1 MVSSIHR
8 RLSLFNKGKIEELN
22 SEITNLTSTIADL
35 SKFGAM
41 NAVQVEQE
49 ILHLKTTK
57 IELEEQINSLR
68 QGLLDLKKSLIE
80 TEEIAMLQEV
90 GIYQYS
96 TVLESSIGYSEK
108 IKEIE
113 AEIKKRN
120 LADGGAIKAAND
132 WVVNGSASEGK
143 KMIKE
148 FSKLMLRAYNGE
160 VDDAIRTLK
169 PYKMQ
174 AAIDRVDKVEKS
186 IEKLGKTMS
195 ITIDDAYHQLRISE
209 IKLTADYL
217 EKKEEEKEKQKEEK
231 LRLKEEEKA
240 QKEFEREKEKL
251 NKELMHHQIILA
263 KANESGD
270 AKVIEEEN
278 QKIAEIQSG
287 IDGVEERSANIRTG
301 YVYVISNIGS
311 FGEEV
316 MKIGLTRRLDPEER
330 IQELSDASVP
340 FKFDIHALIFHTDAV
355 SLEKQLHQELEKL
368 RVNKVNLRKE
378 FFKVTPNI
386 VKELLTK
393 LSTENILTF
402 NEKAEAPEWRISAKQ

>member
-1 MVSSIHR
+1 MISKER
-8 RLSLFNKGKIEELN
+8 NQMFNKGKIEDLTNEIEKLN
-22 SEITNLTSTIADL
+22 SQIVEL
-35 SKFGAM
+35 SKFGGM
-41 NAVQVEQE
+41 NAVQIEQE
-49 ILHLKTTK
+49 IAQFKNTKTEIEKELGIVRQELSNLKA
-57 IELEEQINSLR
+57 
-68 QGLLDLKKSLIE
+68 SLIE

-96 TVLESSIGYSEK
+96 TVLESSVAYAEK

-113 AEIKKRN
+113 VEIKKRN
-120 LADGGAIKAAND
+120 LADGGAIEAANE
-132 WVVNGSASEGK
+132 WIVNGSASEGRK
-143 KMIKE
+143 VIKE

-169 PYKMQ
+169 PYKTQ

-195 ITIDDAYHQLRISE
+195 ITINDTYHQLRISE

-251 NKELMHHQIILA
+251 NKELMHHQSILA

-270 AKVIEEEN
+270 TKVIEVEN

-287 IDGVEERSANIRTG
+287 INGVEERSANIRTG

-378 FFKVTPNI
+378 FFRVTPAI

-402 NEKAEAPEWRISAKQ
+402 NEKAEAPEWRISVKQ

>member
-1 MVSSIHR
+1 M
-8 RLSLFNKGKIEELN
+8 FNKGKIEELTNEIEKLN
-22 SEITNLTSTIADL
+22 SQIVEL
-35 SKFGAM
+35 SKFGGM
-41 NAVQVEQE
+41 NAVQIEQE
-49 ILHLKTTK
+49 IAQLKNTK
-57 IELEEQINSLR
+57 AEIEKELGTVR
-68 QGLLDLKKSLIE
+68 QELSNLKASLIE

-96 TVLESSIGYSEK
+96 TVLESSVVYAEK

-113 AEIKKRN
+113 VEIKKRN
-120 LADGGAIKAAND
+120 LADGGAIEAANE
-132 WVVNGSASEGK
+132 WIVNGSASEGRK
-143 KMIKE
+143 VIKE

-195 ITIDDAYHQLRISE
+195 ITINDTYHQLRISE

-251 NKELMHHQIILA
+251 NKELMHHQSILV
-263 KANESGD
+263 KANESGNT
-270 AKVIEEEN
+270 KVIEEEN

-311 FGEEV
+311 FGEEI

-378 FFKVTPNI
+378 FFKVTPSI

-402 NEKAEAPEWRISAKQ
+402 NEKAEAPEWRISNKQSD

>member
-1 MVSSIHR
+1 M
-8 RLSLFNKGKIEELN
+8 FNKGKIEDLNNEIEKLN
-22 SEITNLTSTIADL
+22 SQIIEL

-41 NAVQVEQE
+41 NAVQIEQE
-49 ILHLKTTK
+49 ITQLRITKTGLEQ
-57 IELEEQINSLR
+57 ELNSVSQL
-68 QGLLDLKKSLIE
+68 LLDVKKSLIE

-90 GIYQYS
+90 GIYNY
-96 TVLESSIGYSEK
+96 TTILDSSAGYAEK
-108 IKEIE
+108 IKEIG

-120 LADGGAIKAAND
+120 LADGGAIKAANE
-132 WVVNGSASEGK
+132 WIVNGSASEGK
-143 KMIKE
+143 KVIKE

-160 VDDAIRTLK
+160 VDDSIRTLK
-169 PYKMQ
+169 PYKLQ
-174 AAIDRVDKVEKS
+174 AAIDRVNKVEAS

-195 ITIDDAYHQLRISE
+195 ITIEDSYHQLRISE

-240 QKEFEREKEKL
+240 QREFEREKEKL
-251 NKELMHHQIILA
+251 NKELMHHQSVLA
-263 KANESGD
+263 KAEETGNTKAVDE
-270 AKVIEEEN
+270 AKT
-278 QKIAEIQSG
+278 KIVEVQNG
-287 IDGVEERSANIRTG
+287 IDGVEQRSANIRTG

-340 FKFDIHALIFHTDAV
+340 FKFDIHAIIFSTDAV
-355 SLEKQLHQELEKL
+355 SLERQLHQELETL
-368 RVNKVNLRKE
+368 RINKVNARKE
-378 FFKVTPNI
+378 FFKVTPII
-386 VKELLTK
+386 VRELLAK

-402 NEKAEAPEWRISAKQ
+402 NEKAEAPEWRISIKGK

>member
-1 MVSSIHR
+1 M
-8 RLSLFNKGKIEELN
+8 FNKGKIEELTNEIEKLN
-22 SEITNLTSTIADL
+22 SQITEL
-35 SKFGAM
+35 SKFGGM
-41 NAVQVEQE
+41 NAVQIEQE
-49 ILHLKTTK
+49 ITQLKNAKTE
-57 IELEEQINSLR
+57 IEKDLGTIR
-68 QGLLDLKKSLIE
+68 QELSNLKASLIE

-96 TVLESSIGYSEK
+96 TVLESSVTYAEK

-113 AEIKKRN
+113 VEIKKRN
-120 LADGGAIKAAND
+120 LVDGGAIEAANE
-132 WVVNGSASEGK
+132 WIVNGSASEGRK
-143 KMIKE
+143 VIKE

-174 AAIDRVDKVEKS
+174 TAIDRVDKVEKS

-195 ITIDDAYHQLRISE
+195 ITINDTYHQLRISE

-217 EKKEEEKEKQKEEK
+217 EKKEDEKEKQKEEK

-251 NKELMHHQIILA
+251 NKELMHHQSILV
-263 KANESGD
+263 KANESGN
-270 AKVIEEEN
+270 AKVIEVEN

-311 FGEEV
+311 FGEEI

-402 NEKAEAPEWRISAKQ
+402 NEKAEAPEWRISVKQ

>member
-1 MVSSIHR
+1 M
-8 RLSLFNKGKIEELN
+8 FNKGKIEDLTNEIEKLN
-22 SEITNLTSTIADL
+22 SQIIEL
-35 SKFGAM
+35 SKFGGM
-41 NAVQVEQE
+41 NAVQIEQE
-49 ILHLKTTK
+49 IAQLKNTK
-57 IELEEQINSLR
+57 TEIEKELGTIR
-68 QGLLDLKKSLIE
+68 QELSNLKASLIE

-96 TVLESSIGYSEK
+96 TVLESSVVYAEK

-113 AEIKKRN
+113 VEIKKRN
-120 LADGGAIKAAND
+120 LADGGAIEAANE
-132 WVVNGSASEGK
+132 WIVNGSASEGRK
-143 KMIKE
+143 VIKE

-160 VDDAIRTLK
+160 VDDALRTLK

-195 ITIDDAYHQLRISE
+195 ITINDTYHQLRISE

-251 NKELMHHQIILA
+251 NKELMHHQSILV
-263 KANESGD
+263 KANESGNT
-270 AKVIEEEN
+270 KVIEVEN

-287 IDGVEERSANIRTG
+287 INGVEERSANIRTG

-311 FGEEV
+311 FGEEI

-378 FFKVTPNI
+378 FFRVTPTI

>member
-1 MVSSIHR
+1 M
-8 RLSLFNKGKIEELN
+8 FNKGKIEELN
-22 SEITNLTSTIADL
+22 QQIAHLNSTVADL
-35 SKFGAM
+35 SKFGAL

-49 ILHLKTTK
+49 INNLKLSKT
-57 IELEEQINSLR
+57 ELERQINSAQKELSEI
-68 QGLLDLKKSLIE
+68 KKSLIE
-80 TEEIAMLQEV
+80 TQEIAMLQEV

-96 TVLESSIGYSEK
+96 TILENSIGYAEK

-113 AEIKKRN
+113 EEIKKRN
-120 LADGGAIKAAND
+120 LVDGGAIKAANE
-132 WVVNGSASEGK
+132 WTVNGSASEGK
-143 KMIKE
+143 KMLKE

-169 PYKMQ
+169 PYKLQ
-174 AAIDRVDKVEKS
+174 AAIDRVNKVERS
-186 IEKLGKTMS
+186 IEKLGNTMS
-195 ITIDDAYHQLRISE
+195 ITIDDTYHQLRISE

-217 EKKEEEKEKQKEEK
+217 EKKDEEKEKQREEK

-251 NKELMHHQIILA
+251 NKELMHHQSILQ

-270 AKVIEEEN
+270 TKVIEEEN
-278 QKIAEIQSG
+278 LKIAEIQNS
-287 IDGVEERSANIRTG
+287 INGVKARSANIRTG

-311 FGEEV
+311 FGGEV
-316 MKIGLTRRLDPEER
+316 IKIGLTRRLDPEER

-378 FFKVTPNI
+378 FFKATPSI
-386 VKELLTK
+386 VKELLAK
-393 LSTENILTF
+393 LSTENILTY
-402 NEKAEAPEWRISAKQ
+402 NEKAEAPEWRISMRQ

>member
-1 MVSSIHR
+1 M
-8 RLSLFNKGKIEELN
+8 FNKGKIEELTN
-22 SEITNLTSTIADL
+22 EIGNLSSQITEL
-35 SKFGAM
+35 SKFGGM
-41 NAVQVEQE
+41 NAVQIEQE
-49 ILHLKTTK
+49 ITQLKITKTEIEKELSAVRQELSNLKT
-57 IELEEQINSLR
+57 
-68 QGLLDLKKSLIE
+68 SLIE

-90 GIYQYS
+90 GIYQY
-96 TVLESSIGYSEK
+96 TTILESSVGYAEK

-120 LADGGAIKAAND
+120 LADGGAIKAANE
-132 WVVNGSASEGK
+132 WIVNGSASEGRK
-143 KMIKE
+143 VIKE

-195 ITIDDAYHQLRISE
+195 ITIDDVYHQLRISE

-251 NKELMHHQIILA
+251 NKELMHHQSILQ
-263 KANESGD
+263 KANESGN

-278 QKIAEIQSG
+278 LKIVEIQNG
-287 IDGVEERSANIRTG
+287 INGVEERSANIRTG

-378 FFKVTPNI
+378 FFKVTPST

>member
-1 MVSSIHR
+1 M
-8 RLSLFNKGKIEELN
+8 FNKGKIEELTNEIGKLN
-22 SEITNLTSTIADL
+22 SQIAEL
-35 SKFGAM
+35 SKFGGM
-41 NAVQVEQE
+41 NAVQIEQE
-49 ILHLKTTK
+49 ITQLKITKTEIEKELSAVRQELSNLKT
-57 IELEEQINSLR
+57 
-68 QGLLDLKKSLIE
+68 SLIE

-90 GIYQYS
+90 GIYQY
-96 TVLESSIGYSEK
+96 TTILESSVGYAEK

-120 LADGGAIKAAND
+120 LADGGAIKAANE
-132 WVVNGSASEGK
+132 WIVNGSASEGRK
-143 KMIKE
+143 VIKE

-195 ITIDDAYHQLRISE
+195 ITIDDSYHQLRISE

-217 EKKEEEKEKQKEEK
+217 EKKEEEKERQKEEK

-251 NKELMHHQIILA
+251 NKELMHHQSILE
-263 KANESGD
+263 KANESGNF
-270 AKVIEEEN
+270 KVIEEEN
-278 QKIAEIQSG
+278 KKIAEIQSG

-316 MKIGLTRRLDPEER
+316 IKIGLTRRLDPQER

-340 FKFDIHALIFHTDAV
+340 FKFDIHTLIFHTDAV
-355 SLEKQLHQELEKL
+355 SLEKRPHQELEKL
-368 RVNKVNLRKE
+368 RVTKVNLRKE
-378 FFKVTPNI
+378 FFKVSPST
-386 VKELLTK
+386 VKELLAK
-393 LSTENILTF
+393 LSTENIITF
-402 NEKAEAPEWRISAKQ
+402 KEKAEAPEWRISMKQSQ